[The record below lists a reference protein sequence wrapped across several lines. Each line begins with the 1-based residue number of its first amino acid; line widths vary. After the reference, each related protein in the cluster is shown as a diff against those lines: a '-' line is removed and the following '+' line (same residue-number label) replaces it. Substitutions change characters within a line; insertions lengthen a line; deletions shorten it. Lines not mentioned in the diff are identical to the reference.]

1 MKRRNFLQAATAAS
15 VPLFVNG
22 TPLQAMASSPLFNL
36 VNPDND
42 KVLVL
47 IQLLGGNDGLNTIIP
62 LDQYTGLAQVRENI
76 MIPEEFAIPLTDTV
90 GVHPGLSV
98 VRNFME
104 EGKAGVV
111 RAVGY
116 PNQNRSHFRSMDIWS
131 SGSSAEDNW
140 STGWLGRYLDTV
152 VDAGYPEGYP
162 NEEHPHPF
170 AITMGGNVSETCQG
184 LLANY
189 SHVVYDPLSLNP
201 LLEGEGSMLPETP
214 YGDELAFL
222 RQSIEQAN
230 AYGEVITEAAE
241 MGANTVVYPASN
253 RLARQ
258 LKNVALLL
266 SGGLQTKIFIVSMGG
281 FDTHANQVIGG
292 SPLGGEHAQL
302 LKALAQAMTSFQID
316 LENLGLEQRVLSMTF
331 SEFGRR
337 IRSNASF
344 GTDHGTAGPIML
356 FGPCVNPQVL
366 GENPEIDSHM
376 GNSEGIPMQYDF
388 RDVYGSVLVDWFEL
402 EEDQVRNLLYQDF
415 TRLPILEPCENI
427 TNSEEVEELE
437 LAVDTFPNPCR
448 EGFTLSFQCQRAHIR
463 ITLFDSVGAV
473 VRQLADKTLPQ
484 GRHRLQVDLSR
495 LPAGAYFVRLQMG
508 QKVQTKRVLKLG

>member
-1 MKRRNFLQAATAAS
+1 MKRRNFLQAASAAS
-15 VPLFVNG
+15 VPFLVNG
-22 TPLQAMASSPLFNL
+22 IPLQAMARSPLFNL

-76 MIPEEFAIPLTDTV
+76 MIPEDFVVPLNDTV

-98 VRNFME
+98 LRNFME

-111 RAVGY
+111 QAVGY

-131 SGSSAEDNW
+131 SGSSAEETW

-152 VDAGYPEGYP
+152 VDGYPEGHP

-170 AITMGGNVSETCQG
+170 AINMGGNVSETCQG

-189 SHVVYDPLSLNP
+189 THVVYDPYSLNP
-201 LLEGEGSMLPETP
+201 LLEGEGSGLPDTP

-222 RQSIEQAN
+222 RQSIIQAN
-230 AYGEVITEAAE
+230 AYGETIVDAAN
-241 MGANTVVYPASN
+241 MGANTVNYPESG

-266 SGGLQTKIFIVSMGG
+266 SGGLQTRIFIVSMGG
-281 FDTHANQVIGG
+281 FDTHANQVMEGA
-292 SPLGGEHAQL
+292 PLGGEHAQL
-302 LKALAQAMTSFQID
+302 LKAIGQAMTSFQLD
-316 LENLGLEQRVLSMTF
+316 LANMGLEHRVLSMTF

-344 GTDHGTAGPIML
+344 GTDHGTAGPMML

-366 GENPEIDSHM
+366 GDNPEIDGQM
-376 GNSEGIPMQYDF
+376 GNAEGIPMQYDF
-388 RDVYGSVLVDWFEL
+388 RDVYGSVLVDWL
-402 EEDQVRNLLYQDF
+402 EIEEEQVRSLLYEDF
-415 TRLPILEPCENI
+415 THLTILQPCDNV
-427 TNSEEVEELE
+427 TSTATVEELE
-437 LAVDTFPNPCR
+437 LAVETFPNPCR
-448 EGFTLSFQCQRAHIR
+448 SGFTLSFQCQEAHVR
-463 ITLFDSVGAV
+463 ISLFDSLGAV
-473 VRQLADKTLPQ
+473 VRQLANRTLPP
-484 GRHRLQVDLSR
+484 GRHRLTVDLSR
-495 LPAGAYFVRLQMG
+495 LPAGAYFVRLQIG
-508 QKVQTKRVLKLG
+508 QKIQTKRVLKLG

>member
-1 MKRRNFLQAATAAS
+1 MKRRNFLHAAGAAS
-15 VPLFVNG
+15 VPFFVNG

-36 VNPDND
+36 INQDND

-76 MIPEEFAIPLTDTV
+76 MIPEQFAIPIADNV

-98 VRNFME
+98 LRTFMQQD
-104 EGKAGVV
+104 KAGVV

-116 PNQNRSHFRSMDIWS
+116 PNQNRSHFRSMDIWR
-131 SGSSAEDNW
+131 SGSSAEDSW

-152 VDAGYPEGYP
+152 VDNYPEGYP
-162 NEEHPHPF
+162 NQEHPHPF

-184 LLANY
+184 VLANY
-189 SHVVYDPLSLNP
+189 SHVVYDPFNLNP
-201 LLEGEGSMLPETP
+201 LLEGEGSGIPDTP
-214 YGDELAFL
+214 YGDELEFL
-222 RQSIEQAN
+222 RQSIAQAN

-241 MGANTVVYPASN
+241 MGTNTVAYPENS
-253 RLARQ
+253 RLSRQ
-258 LKNVALLL
+258 LQNVALLL
-266 SGGLQTKIFIVSMGG
+266 SGGLQTKIFIVSLGG
-281 FDTHANQVIGG
+281 FDTHANQVLEGET
-292 SPLGGEHAQL
+292 LGGEHAQL
-302 LKALAQAMTSFQID
+302 MKTISQAMISFQYD
-316 LENLGLEQRVLSMTF
+316 LVNLGLEERVLSMTF

-344 GTDHGTAGPIML
+344 GTDHGTAGPIMW

-366 GENPEIDSHM
+366 GENPEIND
-376 GNSEGIPMQYDF
+376 GINNSEGIPMQYDF
-388 RDVYGSVLVDWFEL
+388 RDVYGSILVDWFEL
-402 EEDQVRNLLYQDF
+402 EEEQVRSLLYQDF
-415 TRLPILEPCENI
+415 THLPILQPCDSVTGTDEW
-427 TNSEEVEELE
+427 EELE
-437 LAVDTFPNPCR
+437 MEVETFPNPCR
-448 EGFTLSFQCQRAHIR
+448 EGFTLSFQSPRAHLR
-463 ITLFDSVGAV
+463 ITLFDSLGAV

-484 GRHRLQVDLSR
+484 GRHRLQVDMSR